1 MIYSFHYVYFCSLFT
16 RSPNDRRNG
25 RGGRALR
32 TWLVTPKE
40 DWPPANKTGLS
51 MSIDASRIEQ
61 ASNSK
66 DRSHVSAKEKI
77 QWFRLEH
84 SESYRQT
91 QRRFLTAVESMN
103 SDNIIKIVNQYPYHV
118 DSLVQ
123 ISELC
128 KMFEGEAMASEL
140 IEHAVLALESA
151 FHPSFNL
158 MMGNAR
164 VDYRRQENRSLY
176 IALFKH
182 AQYLEGRACART
194 ALEISKLI
202 LTFDPTND
210 PLAMILIVDY
220 YALRAKQYEWLVQ
233 LYDEW
238 DPTNNLSQLPNM
250 AFSYALALFY
260 LHKNKGQMELADK
273 ALQYAVLMYPGL
285 VKPLLDALSVQM
297 DARTSSH
304 SYIST
309 AAYEK

>member
-1 MIYSFHYVYFCSLFT
+1 
-16 RSPNDRRNG
+16 
-25 RGGRALR
+25 
-32 TWLVTPKE
+32 
-40 DWPPANKTGLS
+40 
-51 MSIDASRIEQ
+51 MSIDAARTEPP
-61 ASNSK
+61 AK
-66 DRSHVSAKEKI
+66 GRSYVSAKEKI
-77 QWFRLEH
+77 QWFQLDH

-91 QRRFLTAVESMN
+91 QRKFLAAVESMN
-103 SDNIIKIVNQYPYHV
+103 SDNIIKIVNQHPYHV

-128 KMFEGEAMASEL
+128 KMFEGEAMASDL

-164 VDYRRQENRSLY
+164 VDYRRQENRALY

-194 ALEISKLI
+194 ALEIAKLI

-220 YALRAKQYEWLVQ
+220 YALRAKQYEWLAQ

-238 DPTNNLSQLPNM
+238 DATNNLSQLPNM

-260 LHKNKGQMELADK
+260 MHKGKGQIEVADR
-273 ALQYAVLMYPGL
+273 ALQYAVLMFPGL
-285 VKPLLDALSVQM
+285 VRPLLDAISVQM
-297 DARTSSH
+297 DARTGSH
-304 SYIST
+304 SYISA